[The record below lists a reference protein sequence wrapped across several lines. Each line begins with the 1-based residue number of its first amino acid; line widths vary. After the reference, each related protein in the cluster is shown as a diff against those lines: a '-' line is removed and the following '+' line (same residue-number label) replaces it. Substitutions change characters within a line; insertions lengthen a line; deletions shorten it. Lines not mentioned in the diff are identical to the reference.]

1 MTTQKTYKDEVYRA
15 TLRQKNVETNRQKQN
30 EINKSNAQ
38 LAGYKD
44 KATELYNQVN
54 ELNKDIKETEQGI
67 AAAITAGAPGSVITD
82 LRVSKESLVK
92 QRDAKLAQ
100 YNNAIKTVKDF
111 EKKNTNILGKRT
123 LNNTKQTLANPSGS
137 TVNKNGGKAK
147 FPYKF
152 NAPMVR
158 SAYFNPT
165 SISAKAIDENNLTIN
180 YASYEDANQAWKN
193 AKPAKGAIQ
202 MDRDFTQ
209 AQIDGF
215 DTTNKNLKL
224 DLQMYGFKFLYNP
237 KEVSMGWS
245 TQGFIDPSYVPQD
258 EAIPISTQLTASS
271 ITFSLV
277 INRIHDMS
285 YLDKSGLM
293 SKQKKASTGTSN
305 NSNPAQ
311 RDRDY
316 AANLVPQSPYPDAV
330 NLPDLQEIYQKGT
343 MYDIEYLFKTIN
355 GPSAVFKNKFG
366 IQTAD
371 RSYMKLAIVE
381 LHLGNSMRY
390 RGRVSDLEVNHTIF
404 NDRMVP
410 LFSTIRVSFARINDA
425 FVTPD
430 DGAKK

>member
-1 MTTQKTYKDEVYRA
+1 MSSQSAYKDEVNRA
-15 TLRQKNVETNRQKQN
+15 TLRQKNVESNRLKTN
-30 EINKSNAQ
+30 EANKLKSQ

-44 KATELYNQVN
+44 KATDLYNQVN
-54 ELNKDIKETEQGI
+54 KLNGDIKATEKGI

-111 EKKNTNILGKRT
+111 EKKSNKILGKKT
-123 LNNTKQTLANPSGS
+123 LTNTQQNLANPSGN

-147 FPYKF
+147 FPYKY

-180 YASYEDANQAWKN
+180 YAAYDDANQAWKN
-193 AKPAKGAIQ
+193 TKPAKGAIQ
-202 MDRDFTQ
+202 MDREFTK
-209 AQIDGF
+209 AQIEGF

-285 YLDKSGLM
+285 YLDKSGFM

-305 NSNPAQ
+305 NTNPQQ

-316 AANLVPQSPYPDAV
+316 AANLVSQSPYPDPIST
-330 NLPDLQEIYQKGT
+330 PDLQEIYNKGT

-366 IQTAD
+366 INTAD
-371 RSYMKLAIVE
+371 RSYMKLSIVE

-390 RGRVSDLEVNHTIF
+390 RGRISDLEVNHTIF
-404 NDRMVP
+404 NNRMVP
-410 LFSTIRVSFARINDA
+410 LFSTVRVSFARINDA

>member
-1 MTTQKTYKDEVYRA
+1 MTNQKTYKDEVNRA
-15 TLRQKNVETNRQKQN
+15 TLRQKNIETNRQKQT
-30 EINKSNAQ
+30 EINKAKAQ

-44 KATELYNQVN
+44 KATDLYNQVN
-54 ELNKDIKETEQGI
+54 DLNKDIRETEQGI
-67 AAAITAGAPGSVITD
+67 AAAITGGAPGSVITD
-82 LRVSKESLVK
+82 LRINKESYVK
-92 QRDAKLAQ
+92 QRDAKLTQ

-111 EKKNTNILGKRT
+111 EKKSNKILGKKSIT
-123 LNNTKQTLANPSGS
+123 QANQNFAKPSGNN
-137 TVNKNGGKAK
+137 VNKNGGKAK
-147 FPYKF
+147 FPYKY

-180 YASYEDANQAWKN
+180 YAGYDDANQAWKN
-193 AKPAKGAIQ
+193 TKPAKGAIQ
-202 MDRDFTQ
+202 MDREFTQ
-209 AQIDGF
+209 AQIEGF
-215 DTTNKNLKL
+215 DTTNKNIKL

-245 TQGFIDPSYVPQD
+245 TQGFIDPSYVSQD

-285 YLDKSGLM
+285 YLDNSGFM
-293 SKQKKASTGTSN
+293 SKQKKASTGASN
-305 NSNPAQ
+305 NSNTEQ
-311 RDRDY
+311 RDKDY
-316 AANLVPQSPYPDAV
+316 AANLIPQSPYPDPVAT
-330 NLPDLQEIYQKGT
+330 PDLKEIYQKGT

-390 RGRVSDLEVNHTIF
+390 RGRVADLEVNHTIF
-404 NDRMVP
+404 NNRMVP
-410 LFSTIRVSFARINDA
+410 LFSTVRISFARINDA
-425 FVTPD
+425 FVKPD